1 MLTTYLFMFMHRLN
15 GEKFA
20 LKMID
25 KFHVIKTLTTKQL

>member
-1 MLTTYLFMFMHRLN
+1 MLAMYIFIFMHRLN

-25 KFHVIKTLTTKQL
+25 KCHVIKT